1 MADSLH
7 LPSLAG
13 ASDAPGLPGQLVPIA
28 RTERLRRFLMQDRYA
43 NAYLIGKLDDLY
55 QPFCRWWGVHD
66 DAGLLR
72 NVLLVY
78 QGLSL
83 PVVFAAG
90 QDSELPALLQQS
102 QSVLP
107 KRFHFH
113 VLESQMPMLR
123 QHFMVQHYQRM
134 HRMGLERSS
143 WRRGPRDPRV
153 EQLGHRDTAAIMDL
167 YQHYPDHFFEPYQL
181 ETGLYFGVRHP
192 QLGLVSI
199 AGVHV
204 ISEEYDVAVIG
215 NLVTHPEARGER
227 LATACTSHL
236 LDALF
241 ERVSFVAL
249 NVQSNNQPAIR
260 LYTNFGFEPNNIYY
274 EGRCGH

>member
-1 MADSLH
+1 
-7 LPSLAG
+7 
-13 ASDAPGLPGQLVPIA
+13 
-28 RTERLRRFLMQDRYA
+28 MQDRFA

-55 QPFCRWWGVHD
+55 QPFCRWWGVRD
-66 DAGLLR
+66 DLGQLR

-90 QDSELPALLQQS
+90 EDSALPALLQQS

-123 QHFMVQHYQRM
+123 QHFHVQHYQRM
-134 HRMGLERSS
+134 HRMGLERAS
-143 WRRGPRDPRV
+143 WRPGPRDPRV
-153 EQLGHRDTAAIMDL
+153 VQLGHRDTAAIMDL

-181 ETGLYFGVRHP
+181 ETGLYFGVRDP
-192 QLGLVSI
+192 QLGLISI

-204 ISEEYDVAVIG
+204 ISEEHDVAVIG
-215 NLVTHPEARGER
+215 NLVTHPDARAQR
-227 LATACTSHL
+227 LATACTAHL

-241 ERVSFVAL
+241 DRVSFVAL

>member
-1 MADSLH
+1 MRD
-7 LPSLAG
+7 
-13 ASDAPGLPGQLVPIA
+13 
-28 RTERLRRFLMQDRYA
+28 RFA

-55 QPFCRWWGVHD
+55 HPFNRWWGVRD
-66 DAGLLR
+66 DSGQLR
-72 NVLLVY
+72 HVLLVY

-83 PVVFAAG
+83 PVVFVAG
-90 QDSELPALLQQS
+90 EDNELPVLLQQS
-102 QSVLP
+102 QQVIP

-113 VLESQMPMLR
+113 VLESQLSTLR
-123 QHFMVQHYQRM
+123 QHFQVLHYQRM
-134 HRMGLERSS
+134 HRMGLERSA

-153 EQLGHRDTAAIMDL
+153 TRLGHRDTAAIMEL
-167 YQHYPDHFFEPYQL
+167 YHHYPDHFFEPYQL
-181 ETGLYFGVRHP
+181 ETGLYFGVREP
-192 QLGLVSI
+192 NVGLVAI

-204 ISEEYDVAVIG
+204 ISEEHNVAVIG
-215 NLVTHPEARGER
+215 NLVTHPDYRGQR

-241 ERVSFVAL
+241 ERVSFIAL

-260 LYTNFGFEPNNIYY
+260 LYTSFGFEPNNIYY